1 MDEENL
7 KRLQYELENRGM
19 VTIVLESSLMLLII
33 MISFIGNSLIICV
46 VFQNPRLH
54 TVTNIFL
61 VSLAIADILTSLLVM
76 PISASIFIQGK
87 WIFSEGVCIFL
98 RCVSPLP
105 CVDLTAFGNLNG
117 YQSILLCS

>member
-1 MDEENL
+1 MDEKNL
-7 KRLQYELENRGM
+7 KRLQYELENRGK

-46 VFQNPRLH
+46 IFQNPRLR

-76 PISASIFIQGK
+76 PFSASIFIQGK
-87 WIFSEGVCIFL
+87 WIFSEGVCIFQGVL
-98 RCVSPLP
+98 V
-105 CVDLTAFGNLNG
+105 
-117 YQSILLCS
+117 LCLV